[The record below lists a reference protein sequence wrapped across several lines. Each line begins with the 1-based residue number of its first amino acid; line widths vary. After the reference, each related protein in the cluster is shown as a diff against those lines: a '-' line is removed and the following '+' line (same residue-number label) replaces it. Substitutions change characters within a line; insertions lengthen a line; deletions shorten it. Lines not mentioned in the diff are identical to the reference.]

1 MYKLQIL
8 TDEVEI
14 VVTFCISLLNRLI
27 HDIKKIN
34 YIKESRVKTST
45 VCISWLFPNCPF
57 CLQQSQILS
66 AQKRESFYFLQKEVV
81 LFVFTIS
88 PICHLKSFT

>member
-14 VVTFCISLLNRLI
+14 VVTVCRSLLNRLI

-34 YIKESRVKTST
+34 YIKESRVKIST
-45 VCISWLFPNCPF
+45 VCIS
-57 CLQQSQILS
+57 
-66 AQKRESFYFLQKEVV
+66 
-81 LFVFTIS
+81 
-88 PICHLKSFT
+88 